1 MLHKLLNF
9 SKKSSSGY
17 STPDDVQ
24 QYIDIS
30 EEEDDSGDIITDHER
45 TLLSNILKLRDETV
59 TNAMVPR
66 ADIIAVDIQAPL
78 PDLLTL
84 LTEHQ
89 FSRLPVFEDNLDN
102 VIGSLHIKD
111 ILAAMAQNKEIDIRE
126 HLTDIP
132 VISPAM
138 PTLDLILEMRQSRRH
153 MALVVDEHGGIDGL
167 ITLSDIIEEIVGE
180 IEDEHD
186 NGDDEHQMEQQDDG
200 SIIADARI
208 DVDNFEASYGA
219 VLDQDERDEIET
231 LGGLVFAIAGRIPR
245 RGEVLTH
252 KSGMVF
258 EVLEADPRRVHKV
271 RIRDIPQ
278 T

>member
-1 MLHKLLNF
+1 MAA
-9 SKKSSSGY
+9 GQ
-17 STPDDVQ
+17 DVT
-24 QYIDIS
+24 I
-30 EEEDDSGDIITDHER
+30 
-45 TLLSNILKLRDETV
+45 RD
-59 TNAMVPR
+59 
-66 ADIIAVDIQAPL
+66 
-78 PDLLTL
+78 
-84 LTEHQ
+84 
-89 FSRLPVFEDNLDN
+89 
-102 VIGSLHIKD
+102 
-111 ILAAMAQNKEIDIRE
+111 

-132 VISPAM
+132 VISPSM

-186 NGDDEHQMEQQDDG
+186 NGEDEPQMIRDEDG

-208 DVDNFEASYGA
+208 DVDDFETTYGA
-219 VLDQDERDEIET
+219 LLDQDERDEIET
-231 LGGLVFAIAGRIPR
+231 LGGLVFAIAGRIPK

-271 RIRDIPQ
+271 RIRDIPVGG
-278 T
+278 

>member
-1 MLHKLLNF
+1 MIKKLLNF
-9 SKKSSSGY
+9 SKKPASE
-17 STPDDVQ
+17 PDSVQ
-24 QYIDIS
+24 HYIDIA
-30 EEEDDSGDIITDHER
+30 DDDDDDDIITDHER
-45 TLLSNILKLRDETV
+45 TLLANILKLRDETV
-59 TNAMVPR
+59 INVMVPR
-66 ADIIAVDIQAPL
+66 ADIIAVDVETPL
-78 PDLLTL
+78 PQLLTL

-89 FSRLPVFEDNLDN
+89 FSRLPVYEENLDH

-111 ILAAMAQNKEIDIRE
+111 ILATMTNGNAMSIRD

-132 VISPAM
+132 VISPSM
-138 PTLDLILEMRQSRRH
+138 PTLDLILEMRKSRRH

-167 ITLSDIIEEIVGE
+167 VTLGDIIEEIVGE

-186 NGDDEHQMEQQDDG
+186 NEADEPQMTTDEDG

-208 DVDNFEASYGA
+208 YVEDFESAHGPL
-219 VLDQDERDEIET
+219 LDQDERDDVET
-231 LGGLVFAIAGRIPR
+231 LGGLVFSIAGRIPK

-271 RIRDIPQ
+271 RIRDIPVGG
-278 T
+278 

>member
-1 MLHKLLNF
+1 MLKHLLNF
-9 SKKSSSGY
+9 SKK
-17 STPDDVQ
+17 PDSDPIL
-24 QYIDIS
+24 QYADIVDDD
-30 EEEDDSGDIITDHER
+30 EDDDLITAHER

-59 TNAMVPR
+59 INVMVPR
-66 ADIIAVDIQAPL
+66 ADIIAVDVNTPL

-84 LTEHQ
+84 LSAHQ
-89 FSRLPVFEDNLDN
+89 FSRLPVYEDNLDH

-111 ILAAMAQNKEIDIRE
+111 IMAAMAAGKEVSIRDAV
-126 HLTDIP
+126 TDIP

-167 ITLSDIIEEIVGE
+167 VTLNDIIEEIVGE

-186 NGDDEHQMEQQDDG
+186 NEADEPQMIREENG
-200 SIIADARI
+200 SILADARI
-208 DVDNFEASYGA
+208 HLDDFEAAHGA
-219 VLDQDERDEIET
+219 FLDQEERDEIET
-231 LGGLVFAIAGRIPR
+231 LGGLVFAIAGRIPK
-245 RGEVLTH
+245 RGEVLKH

-271 RIRDIPQ
+271 RVRDIPVGS
-278 T
+278 